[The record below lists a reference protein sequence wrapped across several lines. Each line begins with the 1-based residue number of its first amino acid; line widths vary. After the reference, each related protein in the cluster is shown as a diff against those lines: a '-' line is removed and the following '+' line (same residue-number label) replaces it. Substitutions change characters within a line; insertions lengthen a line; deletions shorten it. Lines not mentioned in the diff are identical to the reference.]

1 MMKED
6 AADAQG
12 SPSSAQGSPSRRYVS
27 FILGTGRYCVPVDQV
42 MQIIRPQGILSVPKA
57 APFVPGVINL
67 RGDVIPVVSLRARL
81 GISDAQAAQGAGGT
95 AGNVASRARII
106 IIRMGSRVCGLM
118 VDDVREIVDINE
130 ASVQRESNQEPGAHA
145 QFTGGVAQ
153 RDGTLFLILDLQRV
167 LSAGQG
173 SAGRRAGVTC
183 QRHQDRMME
192 GSDAPFWRKARSLS
206 RSSANLFPR
215 WRHRLKAVSWSTKSS
230 A

>member
-12 SPSSAQGSPSRRYVS
+12 GADSAQGSASSAQGSASRRYVS

-81 GISDAQAAQGAGGT
+81 GIGDAQAAGGT

-106 IIRMGSRVCGLM
+106 IIKMGSRVCGLM
-118 VDDVREIVDINE
+118 VDDVREIVDISE
-130 ASVQRESNQEPGAHA
+130 ASVQRDSDQVPGAHA

-167 LSAGQG
+167 LSAGRDLQG
-173 SAGRRAGVTC
+173 AGQV
-183 QRHQDRMME
+183 
-192 GSDAPFWRKARSLS
+192 
-206 RSSANLFPR
+206 
-215 WRHRLKAVSWSTKSS
+215 
-230 A
+230 